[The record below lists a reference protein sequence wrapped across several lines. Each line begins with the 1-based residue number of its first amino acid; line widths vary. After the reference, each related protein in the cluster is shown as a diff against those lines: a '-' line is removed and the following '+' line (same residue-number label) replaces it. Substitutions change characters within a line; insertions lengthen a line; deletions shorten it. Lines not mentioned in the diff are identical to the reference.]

1 LETSFITC
9 HDQCL
14 DDWNKAVRSG
24 EMGSLSKYPSSDYQG
39 FFGYKD
45 ASNVTPTSRDEAI
58 RGLQELL
65 AYVVGSD
72 HTAQHRII
80 KMRTDSEAVVSYERS
95 ISKGDSIKMTFLV
108 IQTWRIENGEWKI
121 VREIAENI

>member
-1 LETSFITC
+1 MRHGSRSTSWNGGDSLGTSFITC

-58 RGLQELL
+58 RGHLILL
-65 AYVVGSD
+65 NNED
-72 HTAQHRII
+72 Q
-80 KMRTDSEAVVSYERS
+80 
-95 ISKGDSIKMTFLV
+95 L
-108 IQTWRIENGEWKI
+108 
-121 VREIAENI
+121 RE